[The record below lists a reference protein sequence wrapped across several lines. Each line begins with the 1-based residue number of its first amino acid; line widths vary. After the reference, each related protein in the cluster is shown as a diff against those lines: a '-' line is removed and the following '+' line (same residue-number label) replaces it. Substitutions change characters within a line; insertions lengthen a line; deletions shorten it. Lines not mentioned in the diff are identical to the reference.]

1 MFKCKTAL
9 VDIENSTADEI
20 LEYIG
25 SLLNETTNKQQLVLR
40 GDIIDKTGRYK
51 HLVIRGIEDTNF
63 IKNIKKQILLKSK

>member
-9 VDIENSTADEI
+9 VDIENSTANEI

-25 SLLNETTNKQQLVLR
+25 NLLNETTNRQQLVLR

-51 HLVIRGIEDTNF
+51 HLLIKGIEDTNF
-63 IKNIKKQILLKSK
+63 IKNIKKQINDT

>member
-51 HLVIRGIEDTNF
+51 HLLIRGIEDRNL
-63 IKNIKKQILLKSK
+63 IKNI